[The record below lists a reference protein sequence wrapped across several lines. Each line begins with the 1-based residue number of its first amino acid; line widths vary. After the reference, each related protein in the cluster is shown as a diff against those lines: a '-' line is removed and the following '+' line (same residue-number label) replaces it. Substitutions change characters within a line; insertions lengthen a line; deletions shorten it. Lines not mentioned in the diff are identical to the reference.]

1 MLPEEIVRKIR
12 IIDIRTKLLVDQ
24 MFSGEYQSVFKGRG
38 IEFSEVR
45 EYAYGDDTRSID
57 WNVTARYG
65 KPFLK
70 VYEEERELTVLILFD
85 MSASTLFGSRE
96 RTKRDLMSELA
107 ALFSFSAVENNDRVG
122 AVLFSDRIEKYI
134 PPKKD
139 KTHALRIL
147 RELVYFKPEAKRTDL
162 KAALDF
168 INTLRAPRS
177 VVFILS
183 DFFTGSCDKQFKVT
197 AKKHDVIPVVFTDPL
212 EEAISNHRGILLV
225 KDSETGERRYV
236 DLADPGVRNGYSS
249 ALRRTT
255 VSWKRLFM
263 SIGLDYIEVPTS
275 GPYMKRLFEFFERR
289 ARKL

>member
-1 MLPEEIVRKIR
+1 MLPEEIVKKIR

-65 KPFLK
+65 RPFLK

-96 RTKRDLMSELA
+96 STKRDLMTELA

-147 RELVYFKPEAKRTDL
+147 RDLVTCRPEAKRTDL

-183 DFFTGSCDKQFKVT
+183 DFFTESCDKQFKVT
-197 AKKHDVIPVVFTDPL
+197 AKKHDVIPLVFTDPL
-212 EEAISNHRGILLV
+212 EDAVANHRGILFV
-225 KDSETGERRYV
+225 EDNETGEYRYV
-236 DLADPGVRNGYSS
+236 DLADSGVRDEYR
-249 ALRRTT
+249 AAHRKAA

-263 SIGLDYIEVPTS
+263 TIGLDYIELSAS